1 VGERTERETAYFAL
15 LRAREELSALQRY
28 ERAPRAMSCTSDPA
42 RRSARRQ
49 ALRTAV
55 PERMRRVLR
64 ASDGELAEVMQRR
77 EALVEDELAR
87 LPARIEAAEA
97 FVAECERHHDVLGGA

>member
-1 VGERTERETAYFAL
+1 MGERTERETAYFAL

-28 ERAPRAMSCTSDPA
+28 REHLSDEA
-42 RRSARRQ
+42 RRIRRVGREEQ

-64 ASDGELAEVMQRR
+64 PSDGELTEVMQRR

-87 LPARIEAAEA
+87 LPARIEAAEM
-97 FVAECERHHDVLGGA
+97 FVAECEHHHDVLGGA